1 MTYYDEELQQLQEQM
16 ARSKQLE
23 AMIKELRNQRDSLAA
38 QVRELESIKLE
49 EQADVDRLEGRS
61 LAAFFYNVIGKM
73 DEQLDKERQEAY
85 AARVKYD
92 AAARELEG
100 VEADLRRYESEL
112 SALRGCEHRYDEVLK
127 EKADAIKAAG
137 GSNGEEILKLEERN
151 AFLESQKKELQEAIS
166 AGNAALSTTQQ
177 VLSSLDSAEGWGTW
191 NLFGGGLVADLAK
204 HSHLDE
210 AQGAIEQL
218 QSQLRRF
225 KTELAD
231 VTIQADMQVNVD
243 GFLRFADYFFDGLF
257 ADWAV
262 LDKINQSQS
271 QVQNTKSQ
279 IASVLSRL
287 DSMMRTL
294 EQEQVQIKSKLD
306 TLVRDAQL

>member
-1 MTYYDEELQQLQEQM
+1 MTYYDEKLQQLQEQM

-23 AMIKELRNQRDSLAA
+23 AMIKELRNQRDSLTA

-191 NLFGGGLVADLAK
+191 DLFGGGLVADLAK

-231 VTIQADMQVNVD
+231 VTIQTDMQVNVD

-262 LDKINQSQS
+262 LDRISQS
-271 QVQNTKSQ
+271 KEQVQNTKQQ
-279 IASVLSRL
+279 IETVLFRL
-287 DSMMRTL
+287 NSMQRSA
-294 EQEQVQIKSKLD
+294 EQEQAQIKEELD
-306 TLVRDAQL
+306 ALVRDASP

>member
-1 MTYYDEELQQLQEQM
+1 MTYYDEQLQQLQAQM

-23 AMIKELRNQRDSLAA
+23 ALVKELRSQRDFLVA

-61 LAAFFYNVIGKM
+61 LSAFFYNVIGKM

-191 NLFGGGLVADLAK
+191 DLFGGGLVADLAK

-210 AQGAIEQL
+210 AQGDIGQL

-262 LDKINQSQS
+262 LDKISQS
-271 QVQNTKSQ
+271 KEQVQNTKQQ
-279 IASVLSRL
+279 IETVLFRL
-287 DSMMRTL
+287 NSMQRSA
-294 EQEQVQIKSKLD
+294 EQEQAQIKEELD
-306 TLVRDAQL
+306 ALVRDASP